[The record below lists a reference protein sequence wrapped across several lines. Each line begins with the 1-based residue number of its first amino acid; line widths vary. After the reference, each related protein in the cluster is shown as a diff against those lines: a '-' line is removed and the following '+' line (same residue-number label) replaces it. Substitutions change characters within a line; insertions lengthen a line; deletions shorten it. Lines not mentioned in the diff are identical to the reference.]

1 MSHPLAGTLER
12 RGLICNCCVLDVYSQ
27 QPGFQARTGAVP
39 SALPQVS
46 PAHLSAE
53 ALG

>member
-1 MSHPLAGTLER
+1 MSHSLAGTLER
-12 RGLICNCCVLDVYSQ
+12 GGLICNCCVLDVYSQ
-27 QPGFQARTGAVP
+27 QPDFQARRGAVP